1 MTQPNT
7 ALGINDSSEYEM
19 THQALLYLRLDTAT
33 TKQVKTQAEGREI
46 LIFALEHRQLLKE
59 CGGLSSK

>member
-7 ALGINDSSEYEM
+7 TLVINDSSEDEM
-19 THQALLYLRLDTAT
+19 THQALLYLMLGTAT

-46 LIFALEHRQLLKE
+46 LRFALEHRQMVKE
-59 CGGLSSK
+59 CGGLS